1 MKGKIVCMMMT
12 LCMVTALVAGCG
24 NSEGSTSGSGGSE
37 AKDSSQSS
45 DRSDGDSG
53 ANSSGASGDTQ
64 EADAGSGAAAS
75 DEDMSDINM
84 VIISMSS
91 IPSGLSAVEDAINDI
106 TEAKINTHVNIEMI
120 EVGNYEQQV
129 GLKLSSGETTDL
141 LVTLPTGSASFSV
154 MASQGQ
160 LMDIT
165 DLLSEYGQETLD
177 TVGDL
182 LNATTLNG
190 AVYGVP
196 TYRSMVTSTYIS
208 MRTDV
213 LEDLGLLEKARN
225 MTTFTE
231 YEEILEAVKNSEK
244 WNYLAGIVAVG
255 DGEILAKPGTFQ
267 GVDAFADATV
277 FDQLG
282 DLNKL
287 ICIPTDGSTTTIE
300 NYFETEEYRAMYDK
314 VKSWYEKGYIYKD
327 SNTTNESGSNLVKSN
342 AAFSSIISSE
352 IGVEASQTSACGY
365 DMTCVK
371 IATQPVS
378 TSSCQKFVWAV
389 PSTSAEPEAAVK
401 MMNLMYTDAQIAN
414 LLAWGIEDVNYVVKD
429 GLACFVDGESADNAA
444 YHTVDFL
451 YGNQFLVYPWEGSDA
466 DLREQAMEEMNEAP
480 VSEFLGFSCDTSEL
494 STALSSIINT
504 LNEYRP
510 SVESGMAS
518 GEDFTAF
525 LEKLQASG
533 VSEVIAAYQEQL
545 DAWLESR

>member
-182 LNATTLNG
+182 LNATTLNL
-190 AVYGVP
+190 
-196 TYRSMVTSTYIS
+196 S
-208 MRTDV
+208 
-213 LEDLGLLEKARN
+213 
-225 MTTFTE
+225 
-231 YEEILEAVKNSEK
+231 
-244 WNYLAGIVAVG
+244 
-255 DGEILAKPGTFQ
+255 
-267 GVDAFADATV
+267 
-277 FDQLG
+277 
-282 DLNKL
+282 L
-287 ICIPTDGSTTTIE
+287 IHIFI
-300 NYFETEEYRAMYDK
+300 
-314 VKSWYEKGYIYKD
+314 
-327 SNTTNESGSNLVKSN
+327 
-342 AAFSSIISSE
+342 
-352 IGVEASQTSACGY
+352 
-365 DMTCVK
+365 
-371 IATQPVS
+371 
-378 TSSCQKFVWAV
+378 
-389 PSTSAEPEAAVK
+389 
-401 MMNLMYTDAQIAN
+401 
-414 LLAWGIEDVNYVVKD
+414 
-429 GLACFVDGESADNAA
+429 
-444 YHTVDFL
+444 
-451 YGNQFLVYPWEGSDA
+451 
-466 DLREQAMEEMNEAP
+466 
-480 VSEFLGFSCDTSEL
+480 
-494 STALSSIINT
+494 T
-504 LNEYRP
+504 L
-510 SVESGMAS
+510 
-518 GEDFTAF
+518 
-525 LEKLQASG
+525 
-533 VSEVIAAYQEQL
+533 
-545 DAWLESR
+545 